1 MASTVTWGALTL
13 GTGDLTAPHTA
24 SDSYSWQVQ
33 PAGIAL
39 APQESFDPRGGA
51 QGQYSFSTSRTF
63 DTAELAHAW
72 RLAHPAELDSVLKAT
87 LTWTV
92 GSTSYAAAG
101 CCITSASLSQTG
113 CTVLCSYTFSGGLPA
128 TS

>member
-33 PAGIAL
+33 PAGLAL
-39 APQESFDPRGGA
+39 ASQESFDARGNA
-51 QGQYSFSTSRTF
+51 QGQYSFSASRTF
-63 DTAELAHAW
+63 DTPELAQAW
-72 RLAHPAELDSVLKAT
+72 RLGHAAELNAVLKAT

-101 CCITSASLSQTG
+101 CCITGASLSQTG